1 MNLGIIIPQLDQYGG
16 STVSLLECVK
26 RWQHRHP
33 ITLYT
38 PAVKM
43 RLLRE
48 YDIDTK
54 AVRVVKLPRLSR
66 PRSRFRLLEETM
78 VEPRMWERKIGRH
91 DLYLLYMFPT
101 QFLELKPSVWFA
113 LEPMR
118 NLYDLRY
125 ERPLTDGS
133 SVSVHMYPKDQ
144 YASVRLNDFDIVL
157 KLLETYDAT
166 TRFDHLI
173 TNSHMT
179 GRYLETIY
187 GREPDLV
194 AYPGV
199 SVDGPVTAMPS
210 DKQALFVGR
219 LWRHKQVDLLVR
231 AMSHV
236 ADGRLLIVGDGP
248 ERSPLEQLAADLGVS
263 SRVVFAGHVS
273 RAELGRI
280 YSESTCG
287 AYTPIWEPFGM
298 MPMEAAAAGRPTVV
312 TPSGGYGEILD
323 DSSAMFVPPDPRRI
337 GAAIET
343 LFRDPLRAEAMGR
356 RARAC
361 AERHTWDESAE
372 QVLGFLEKIARNRS
386 SRSPSRSKAR
396 VPLLGAFY
404 YPWYRQGQRP
414 RHWGENPQFGSV
426 QDWPAHG
433 PYTSVEPRTI
443 SRHLAQAE
451 RAGLDYLVVN
461 WQISPG
467 GLHQDD
473 LKATERLFDAV
484 EEEESP
490 IRLAI
495 NITIGTLDVAE
506 VRRAVPLVL
515 ERFATRDAYL
525 KVDGRTPVWFFLSNL
540 FISFFY
546 HYLRDLES
554 WTHGLH
560 PIATGR
566 LSYDAFVP
574 RHLQR
579 FFRGWS
585 LYSPLQVASSHLW
598 NSLWEKSYRSFC
610 NRGGAEDLKVFSICP
625 GYNDTALDSPE
636 RSIESFREIPRD
648 GQMTY
653 DLMQAAALDLDPRP
667 DLVVV
672 TSFNEFH
679 ENTHI
684 EPSKR
689 HGETFLDATR
699 AFKTRLLKAA
709 GHEA

>member
-1 MNLGIIIPQLDQYGG
+1 M
-16 STVSLLECVK
+16 
-26 RWQHRHP
+26 
-33 ITLYT
+33 
-38 PAVKM
+38 
-43 RLLRE
+43 
-48 YDIDTK
+48 
-54 AVRVVKLPRLSR
+54 
-66 PRSRFRLLEETM
+66 
-78 VEPRMWERKIGRH
+78 
-91 DLYLLYMFPT
+91 
-101 QFLELKPSVWFA
+101 
-113 LEPMR
+113 
-118 NLYDLRY
+118 
-125 ERPLTDGS
+125 
-133 SVSVHMYPKDQ
+133 
-144 YASVRLNDFDIVL
+144 
-157 KLLETYDAT
+157 
-166 TRFDHLI
+166 
-173 TNSHMT
+173 
-179 GRYLETIY
+179 
-187 GREPDLV
+187 
-194 AYPGV
+194 
-199 SVDGPVTAMPS
+199 
-210 DKQALFVGR
+210 
-219 LWRHKQVDLLVR
+219 
-231 AMSHV
+231 
-236 ADGRLLIVGDGP
+236 
-248 ERSPLEQLAADLGVS
+248 
-263 SRVVFAGHVS
+263 
-273 RAELGRI
+273 
-280 YSESTCG
+280 
-287 AYTPIWEPFGM
+287 
-298 MPMEAAAAGRPTVV
+298 
-312 TPSGGYGEILD
+312 
-323 DSSAMFVPPDPRRI
+323 
-337 GAAIET
+337 
-343 LFRDPLRAEAMGR
+343 
-356 RARAC
+356 
-361 AERHTWDESAE
+361 
-372 QVLGFLEKIARNRS
+372 
-386 SRSPSRSKAR
+386 
-396 VPLLGAFY
+396 
-404 YPWYRQGQRP
+404 
-414 RHWGENPQFGSV
+414 
-426 QDWPAHG
+426 
-433 PYTSVEPRTI
+433 EPRTI

-484 EEEESP
+484 EEGESP

-525 KVDGRTPVWFFLSNL
+525 KVGRRTPVWFFLSNL

-610 NRGGAEDLKVFSICP
+610 NRGDDDDLKVFGICP

-684 EPSKR
+684 EPSER